1 MSDEDP
7 GAAGPTALA
16 ARESPPA
23 AKLAASLQAAS
34 RHELVHVDRK
44 GQVRSPARFRL
55 LQYGGYGLM
64 VGIVGAVTVVYYAI
78 LGPAGVA
85 VGAALGLW
93 YGAIAR
99 HHLAL
104 RRGLELLVADRID
117 EAAAALGRLLN
128 AHLVPR
134 RVRAAAEQNLGLCR
148 MIGGSHEEALA
159 LHRSAIARWG
169 RSRSPLLPMA
179 RHGEVCALINLGR
192 LPEARERYTA
202 LGPPPEGDYLKVN
215 HWSVELYLALAEGK
229 HPLAEAELYLRAR
242 VALGIT
248 TAAGLLGLLAWAYDQ
263 SGDRDMSQHL
273 LRECLDRHHG
283 PRLSG
288 TLPLLQRWLD
298 GAGRPE

>member
-7 GAAGPTALA
+7 GDARLAALA
-16 ARESPPA
+16 ARERPPA
-23 AKLAASLQAAS
+23 AKLAASLQEAS
-34 RHELVHVDRK
+34 RHDLVHVDRK

-55 LQYGGYGLM
+55 LQYGAYGLM
-64 VGIVGAVTVVYYAI
+64 VGIVGGATVLYYAI
-78 LGPAGVA
+78 LGPAGVG

-99 HHLAL
+99 HNLVL

-117 EAAAALGRLLN
+117 EAAASLGGLLS
-128 AHLVPR
+128 APLVPR
-134 RVRAAAEQNLGLCR
+134 RVRAAAEQNLGICR
-148 MIGGSHEEALA
+148 MIGGRYDEALA

-179 RHGEVCALINLGR
+179 RHGEVYALVNLGR
-192 LPEARERYTA
+192 LPEARERFTA
-202 LGPPPEGDYLKVN
+202 LGPPPEGDYLKVH

-229 HPLAEAELYLRAR
+229 HLLAETELYLRAR

-248 TAAGLLGLLAWAYDQ
+248 TAAGLLGLLAWAYDR

-273 LRECLDRHHG
+273 LRECLDRHLG

-288 TLPLLQRWLD
+288 CMPLLQRWLD